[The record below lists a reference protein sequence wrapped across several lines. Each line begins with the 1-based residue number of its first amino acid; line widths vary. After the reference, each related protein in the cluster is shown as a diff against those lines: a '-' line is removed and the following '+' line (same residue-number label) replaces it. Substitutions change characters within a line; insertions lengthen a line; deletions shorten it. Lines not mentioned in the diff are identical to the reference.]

1 MRLQEEETAAVRGME
16 QPPPPPPALMLQ
28 RGLDAGVVRAYP
40 VDVGGVG
47 ASIEVGLAASVN
59 RVWSSVLAAIRT

>member
-16 QPPPPPPALMLQ
+16 QPPPPPPPPPALMLQ

-59 RVWSSVLAAIRT
+59 RV

>member
-16 QPPPPPPALMLQ
+16 QPPPPPPPALMLQ

-40 VDVGGVG
+40 VDAGGVG

-59 RVWSSVLAAIRT
+59 RV

>member
-16 QPPPPPPALMLQ
+16 QPPPPPPPP
-28 RGLDAGVVRAYP
+28 AGVVRAYP

-59 RVWSSVLAAIRT
+59 RV

>member
-59 RVWSSVLAAIRT
+59 RV

>member
-16 QPPPPPPALMLQ
+16 QPPPPPPPPALMLQ

-40 VDVGGVG
+40 VDAGGVG

-59 RVWSSVLAAIRT
+59 RV